1 MKVEGALFSFF
12 AAFFLVVTVVYWLL
26 SEEWTGTVCLALTM
40 LLAFLIG
47 FYLLAVSRRI
57 DLRPEDRPE
66 ARISEG
72 SGEVGFFPPHSWMPI
87 SLAVGFGLTALGVVF
102 GLFLFV
108 IGFVAVTAAA
118 FGFLFEF
125 YLGVNRTQG
134 QTLGSLR
141 TMGEPPTS
149 SQRFLGS

>member
-1 MKVEGALFSFF
+1 MKVEGALFAFF

-26 SEEWTGTVCLALTM
+26 SGEWTGTVCLALTM
-40 LLAFLIG
+40 LLAFMIG
-47 FYLLAVSRRI
+47 YYLLAVSRRM
-57 DLRPEDRPE
+57 DLRPADRPD
-66 ARISEG
+66 ALISEG

-87 SLAVGFGLTALGVVF
+87 ALAVGFGLTALGVVF

-118 FGFLFEF
+118 FGFLFE
-125 YLGVNRTQG
+125 YYIGVNRTQG

-149 SQRFLGS
+149 SQRFMG

>member
-1 MKVEGALFSFF
+1 MKVEGLLFSGL
-12 AAFFLVVTVVYWLL
+12 AAFLGVVTVVYGVL
-26 SEEWTGTVCLALTM
+26 SKEWAGTTMLALSGG
-40 LLAFLIG
+40 LALIIG
-47 FYLLAVSRRI
+47 YYLLFTARRM
-57 DLRPEDRPE
+57 DARPEDRPDAE
-66 ARISEG
+66 ISEG

-149 SQRFLGS
+149 SSRFLGS